1 MSNSSGGRGITAL
14 SSLDQLIVGIL
25 LLFLAV
31 FVFELLLVVPCGGWE
46 NLSTCDAAIAKDGV
60 WSSYFDLDPYWG
72 LMPPWYAAIMNLQD
86 YVFNPFWTLS
96 LFMYLTHRQDTA
108 WFRNAT
114 IIVSSMI
121 FTTTLVYFYAEWN
134 HPDVTGL
141 AFTKLILINIWWA
154 TGPLLFIF
162 RMHRA
167 SMRATEAVQ

>member
-1 MSNSSGGRGITAL
+1 MSNSSRGRGITAL

-60 WSSYFDLDPYWG
+60 WSSYFDLDPYWAP
-72 LMPPWYAAIMNLQD
+72 MPPWYAAIMNLQD
-86 YVFNPFWTLS
+86 YLFNPFWTLS
-96 LFMYLTHRQDTA
+96 LFMYLTHRQDTL
-108 WFRNAT
+108 WFRHAT

-134 HPDVTGL
+134 HPDMTGL
-141 AFTKLILINIWWA
+141 AFTKLALLNIWWGV
-154 TGPLLFIF
+154 GPLLFVF
-162 RMHRA
+162 RMHSA
-167 SMRATEAVQ
+167 SMRVSETVR